1 MKGHLRK
8 LILVTAMITVLT
20 LATTAMSA
28 PRLSLIYKVDGSL
41 TLSGS
46 NAKASGYII
55 PQDNTSRTTI
65 TVKLQRRNEVGKWIT
80 VVTWTNSGTGKISA
94 GGTRE
99 TDGSSSYRVCATGK
113 VIDSNGNTLET
124 ATAYSSIQP

>member
-1 MKGHLRK
+1 MMDCLRK
-8 LILVTAMITVLT
+8 FVMVTAIITMLVII
-20 LATTAMSA
+20 TTAIA
-28 PRLSLIYKVDGSL
+28 EPRLNYIYKVAAEL
-41 TLSGS
+41 TLTGS
-46 NAKASGYII
+46 NANASGYII

-80 VVTWTNSGTGKISA
+80 VATWTNSGTGKISA

-124 ATAYSSIQP
+124 ATGYSSIQP